1 MEVVSKLIVALLD
14 LDPAPS
20 QSSDTFETNP
30 TDSPSF
36 LWSSTENSYCEDLL
50 LRVFGSCH
58 QSFGHGDE
66 KAW

>member
-36 LWSSTENSYCEDLL
+36 LQSSTENSYCEDLL